1 MEGLGLLYT
10 GFVDS
15 LTTVNLVACFIGVLV
30 GTLVG
35 VLPGLGPT
43 ATMVLMLP
51 FTLPYGPTTGLI
63 MMTGVWYGAMYGG
76 STTSV
81 LVNIPGEAA
90 SVVTC
95 IDGHQMCKN
104 GRAGAALALVAVGS
118 FAAGTIG
125 LLGLQFFAPALGNA
139 ALSFGPPEFLSFMIL
154 AFVLLSSLAA
164 AAPLKGALMIALGL
178 FLSTIGINPMDS
190 YPRFTFGVEKLM
202 LGIDFLPIAVGLFGV
217 SEILKTAIEK
227 YVKPVVRHV
236 RLRELYPSRDEMK
249 RSIGPMLRGS
259 VLGFFVGLLPGPS
272 TVISTFVAYALEKRL
287 SRTPERFGQG
297 AVEGVVAPESA
308 NNSAVMG
315 SMIPLLTLGIPFAAP
330 SAVMLA
336 GLRMHNVEPGP
347 MLFVTDPN
355 VFWTFVAAMYLG
367 NLMLLVLNLPL
378 VGAFARVATIRP
390 QILLPVISLLCL
402 VGVYSVRNSLFDVW
416 VMIAFGLIGFV
427 MRETG
432 FPVAPMIL
440 GVVLGP
446 ILDNNL
452 RRSLS
457 ISQGDP
463 SVFFTRPLSLGLLLA
478 AAGALLLP
486 YVPVL
491 IARLRHKPVETGRV
505 VFGEG
510 QED

>member
-10 GFVDS
+10 GFVNS

-95 IDGHQMCKN
+95 IDGHQMCRN

-139 ALSFGPPEFLSFMIL
+139 ALSFGPPEFLCFMIL

-164 AAPLKGALMIALGL
+164 TAPLKGALMIALGL

-217 SEILKTAIEK
+217 SEILNTAIEK
-227 YVKPVVRHV
+227 YVKPVVRRV

-336 GLRMHNVEPGP
+336 ALRMHNVEPGP

-416 VMIAFGLIGFV
+416 VMIGAGIAGYFLRQWRYPI
-427 MRETG
+427 
-432 FPVAPMIL
+432 APFII

-446 ILDNNL
+446 TTENSL
-452 RRSLS
+452 RQTLLMFK
-457 ISQGDP
+457 GD
-463 SVFFTRPLSLGLLLA
+463 VALVAGRPLSLTLLA
-478 AAGALLLP
+478 LAGAFVAFMLLAPLWGKK
-486 YVPVL
+486 YAL
-491 IARLRHKPVETGRV
+491 KIEEGRSL
-505 VFGEG
+505 
-510 QED
+510 